1 MIGTDGGL
9 LERPVHK
16 DYVMLAPAERV
27 ELWADFSKDDVG
39 TQLTMVSLAFEGAMG
54 RMMDMMGGGSM
65 EGAMGGSSL
74 AAGARFPIFTV
85 KVARKANGSIE
96 LPDRLSAISWPR
108 LQDAVNRA
116 KPRIFRITMAQMQWG
131 FNGRSF
137 EMMAVAPNEVVKLGT
152 TEVWEFA
159 NDSGMMTMAHPIH
172 VHDQQFQ
179 VLERRHGAVSGSVR
193 DGYVDQGWKD
203 TLLVMP
209 GDRVKLLM
217 RFADYPGLYLYHC
230 HMLEHEDLGLMRN
243 YRIEA

>member
-1 MIGTDGGL
+1 
-9 LERPVHK
+9 
-16 DYVMLAPAERV
+16 
-27 ELWADFSKDDVG
+27 
-39 TQLTMVSLAFEGAMG
+39 
-54 RMMDMMGGGSM
+54 
-65 EGAMGGSSL
+65 MGGSSL

-116 KPRIFRITMAQMQWG
+116 KPRTFRITMAQMQWG

-137 EMMAVAPNEVVKLGT
+137 EMTAVAPNEVVKLGT

-203 TLLVMP
+203 TVLVMP

-243 YRIEA
+243 YRIET